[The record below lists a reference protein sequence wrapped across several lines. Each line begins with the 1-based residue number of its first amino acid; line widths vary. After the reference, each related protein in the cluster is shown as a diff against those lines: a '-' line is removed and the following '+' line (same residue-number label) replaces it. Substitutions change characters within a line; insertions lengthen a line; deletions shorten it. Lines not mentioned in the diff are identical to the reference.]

1 MVFKNLWRRKTR
13 SLLTIIGIAIGIAVV
28 VTLTRLSEGIAGQ
41 ITDLMMSTGAEITI
55 MQSGI
60 ADMSFSALDEDLV
73 EDFRTMPEV
82 EWVSGFLF
90 QITQVE
96 NNPYFVL
103 LGISPE
109 GGAIDRFHLVR
120 GEGIQDENDLLLGR
134 MASEFID
141 KGPDDRIT
149 IQEETFRVSGIY
161 ETGVGFEN
169 GGGVMKLS
177 TAQEVFKKE
186 NQVTLFQMKLKPESL
201 DQTDDVIEQLEMAF
215 PEVIAYRSSEFAQNT
230 PDIQMLQTL
239 AAAVSLVG
247 LLAGALGTM
256 NTMLMS
262 VFERTRE
269 IGTLR
274 ALGWRKGRIVRMIL
288 GEALILSL
296 IGCFFGIVIAA
307 GLVALT
313 GLFPALSSVGRAPLS
328 GNAVFTGLFVALVLG
343 AIGGIYPAWRA
354 ARLRPIEALRY
365 E

>member
-1 MVFKNLWRRKTR
+1 MVMKNIWRRKVR
-13 SLLTIIGIAIGIAVV
+13 SLLTIAGVMIGIAVV
-28 VTLTRLSEGIAGQ
+28 VALTRLSEGIAGQ
-41 ITDLMMSTGAEITI
+41 ITDLMMSTGAEITV

-60 ADMSFSALDEDLV
+60 ADMSFSALEEELGKHFA
-73 EDFRTMPEV
+73 EILEV

-103 LGISPE
+103 LGVSPN
-109 GGAIDRFHLVR
+109 GNAFDRFHLVE
-120 GEGIQDENDLLLGR
+120 GEGIQGEKDLLLGH
-134 MASEFID
+134 MASDFIQ
-141 KGPDDRIT
+141 KGLNDRIT
-149 IQEETFRVSGIY
+149 IQKETFRVSGIY

-177 TAQEVFKKE
+177 TAQQVFKKDD
-186 NQVTLFQMKLKPESL
+186 QVTLFQIKLKPQAL
-201 DQTDDVIEQLEMAF
+201 DQIDEVITRLEAEF

-239 AAAVSLVG
+239 AAAVSLIG

-274 ALGWRKGRIVRMIL
+274 ALGWRKVRILRMIL
-288 GEALILSL
+288 AEALILSL
-296 IGCFFGIVIAA
+296 IGCFAGIVLAA

-313 GLFPALSSVGRAPLS
+313 GLFPALSSLGKAPLS
-328 GNAVFTGLFVALVLG
+328 GNAVLTGLFVALVLG
-343 AIGGIYPAWRA
+343 AIGGVYPAWRA

>member
-13 SLLTIIGIAIGIAVV
+13 SLLTIFGIMIGIAVV
-28 VTLTRLSEGIAGQ
+28 VTLTRLSEGIASQ
-41 ITDLMMSTGAEITI
+41 ITDLMLSTGAEITV

-60 ADMSFSALDEDLV
+60 ADMSFSALDQDLGN
-73 EDFRTMPEV
+73 DFSTMPEV

-90 QITQVE
+90 QITRVE

-103 LGISPE
+103 LGISLE
-109 GGAIDRFHLVR
+109 SEAINRFHLVR
-120 GEGIQDENDLLLGR
+120 GEGIQDEHDLLLGR
-134 MASEFID
+134 MASEFIEKGLND
-141 KGPDDRIT
+141 KTT
-149 IQEETFRVSGIY
+149 IQKEIFHVSGIY

-186 NQVTLFQMKLKPESL
+186 NQVSLFQIKLKPESL
-201 DQTDDVIEQLEMAF
+201 DQMDDVIERLEMEF
-215 PEVIAYRSSEFAQNT
+215 PEVVAYRSSEFAQNT

-239 AAAVSLVG
+239 ATAVSLVG

-288 GEALILSL
+288 EETFILSL
-296 IGCFFGIVIAA
+296 VGCFLGIVIAA
-307 GLVALT
+307 ALVALT

-328 GNAVFTGLFVALVLG
+328 GSAVLTGLFVALVLG

-354 ARLRPIEALRY
+354 ARLQPIEALRY